1 MEQVWGK
8 CRPSRVTAVAPLFR
22 RQCWAEILSVSR
34 FWFDVERMVLYS
46 SGKNLF
52 MIHSKTKAVSQN
64 CIPKGKMP
72 SDALKE
78 LAFLSQYKLPSNNTA
93 KYQEASLL
101 PNPSDSSP

>member
-1 MEQVWGK
+1 M
-8 CRPSRVTAVAPLFR
+8 
-22 RQCWAEILSVSR
+22 
-34 FWFDVERMVLYS
+34 
-46 SGKNLF
+46 
-52 MIHSKTKAVSQN
+52 KAVSQN

-78 LAFLSQYKLPSNNTA
+78 SAFLSQYKLPSNNTA